1 MASVLRELLVSFA
14 DNEAFASEY
23 EANLANGGVF
33 VASDESFDLRE
44 HVRVE
49 LALEACGKSVT
60 LAGEVVHVLTR
71 EMAQIG
77 AAAGVAVQFEGPVT
91 AVRGQLEPLRQAA
104 GIDGKKKPDTGARR
118 SPRTDARVPAEI
130 GGDAGAVAGVTRNL
144 SQNGALVTVAGQSLP
159 IGETVRLTLA
169 HPHTKETM
177 EVDGVVVRRD
187 DSDGATSALAIEFV
201 PPESEA
207 AEISDFVASIQA
219 TEHARRLGGIVGDIA
234 ELGIQNVAQMFAT
247 TGREG
252 TLTVRHEGLEGVLG
266 FENGLLR
273 FCRVGSVAGMKAL
286 VRLLGWETG
295 TFEFHSS
302 LDPVQATG
310 APLPF
315 EAALLEALTL
325 IDEEAHAGTEAL
337 DLEAEPQLL
346 VESPEAE
353 LSKTEAA
360 VLDLVRAGFSVRRM
374 IAVIP
379 EPDPAIQRALV
390 SLRDQGVITL

>member
-1 MASVLRELLVSFA
+1 LLVSFA
-14 DNEAFASEY
+14 DSDAFASEY

-33 VASDESFDLRE
+33 VASDESFALRD

-49 LALEACGKSVT
+49 LALESCGTSVT
-60 LAGEVVHVLTR
+60 LAGEIVHVLTP

-77 AAAGVAVQFEGPVT
+77 AAAGVAVQFEGPVS

-104 GIDGKKKPDTGARR
+104 GVEETKKRDHGARR
-118 SPRTDARVPAEI
+118 SPRTDARVPAAIDGE
-130 GGDAGAVAGVTRNL
+130 AGAVAGVTRNL
-144 SQNGALVTVAGQSLP
+144 SQNGALVAVAGESLP

-177 EVDGVVVRRD
+177 EVEGVVVRRE

-207 AEISDFVASIQA
+207 SAVSDFVSSIQA
-219 TEHARRLGGIVGDIA
+219 TEHARRIGGIAGDIA
-234 ELGIQNVAQMFAT
+234 ELGIQNVAQMFAA

-295 TFEFHSS
+295 TFEFHST
-302 LDPVQATG
+302 LDPIQASG

-325 IDEEAHAGTEAL
+325 MDESAHAGADAL
-337 DLEAEPQLL
+337 DLDAEPRL
-346 VESPEAE
+346 VSEAPEVE

-360 VLDLVRAGFSVRRM
+360 VIDLVSAGFSVRRM

-379 EPDPAIQRALV
+379 EPDPEIQRALA
-390 SLRDQGVITL
+390 SLRDQGVIAL